1 MLVDRQMRRIV
12 IAANVRRPDTP
23 PHRLR
28 HVHSGTGTGKR
39 IDNDVAGFRK
49 EPQQILHHLR
59 RHGAKVGLA
68 AGILVSRRELPN
80 IEVWRESGGA
90 FPKSFDF
97 APPIH
102 RKTVAWSVPSNAG
115 GSRGGETKSADAVL
129 VSSRRELPDIE
140 VLAGV
145 GWPVFRICGFP
156 AKPFVDSR
164 FASSPERRIF
174 LADDLSDIALAV
186 TVEPQVIGAILHG
199 TLLFG
204 TCVLGPALDRIA
216 TDTKKLS
223 EIGDAFRNRRS
234 PSDIQ
239 SPPDLAAPRARSFP
253 LARVGR

>member
-1 MLVDRQMRRIV
+1 MRRIV

-28 HVHSGTGTGKR
+28 HVHGGARASKR

-49 EPQQILHHLR
+49 EPQQVLHHLR
-59 RHGAKVGLA
+59 RHGAEVGLA
-68 AGILVSRRELPN
+68 ASILV
-80 IEVWRESGGA
+80 G
-90 FPKSFDF
+90 
-97 APPIH
+97 
-102 RKTVAWSVPSNAG
+102 
-115 GSRGGETKSADAVL
+115 
-129 VSSRRELPDIE
+129 RRELPDVE
-140 VLAGV
+140 VLTGV
-145 GWPVFRICGFP
+145 GWRIFRICGFCATYP
-156 AKPFVDSR
+156 SPDR
-164 FASSPERRIF
+164 FMVSTLERRIF
-174 LADDLSDIALAV
+174 PADDLSDIALAV